1 MKKHDQERDFEI
13 RPFPLDKSPNG
24 FSVDTHEIILLR
36 NLFQLQFQGKMN
48 SETRV
53 KIKTIWISL
62 LLLLGFV
69 FLDRVLFP
77 IALFEFPNELEWDTS
92 PWYNFLHKQRNIRFE
107 KDEKGIL
114 IAGSSVAL
122 YSAYPKQITDEIRTS
137 NIKDGEK
144 FRAEFYSHPA
154 LSPTD
159 LYYYSDDILN
169 KKPEL
174 VVYVLNPADLQL
186 DYIQKKEYSEVSF
199 DEQVRLKDYK
209 IRHQNRFIFPGE
221 FLADHWKDYTKGE
234 FFAQLTKALILLNR
248 FRSFVYDPWIEY
260 MEHHTRTMRS
270 YHYYTGAMPEEGIF
284 LRGWT
289 PPRFTIECEL
299 KNGKLSEEIFVQK
312 PGINVA
318 IEEFTESGLPL
329 KFISFGKTYTKSG
342 WHSLVLETQKDRSSN
357 VPQKAKF
364 RFTVSPTTS
373 SDEVDARIFGIAAT
387 YGIRLTQNFC
397 RNEIRT
403 GISYE
408 RIHGLDDDR
417 IETMS
422 DEDYLKDYEKRL
434 YYNPENEGALNRLKK
449 IQKNKE
455 ILGNSPYF
463 TWSEMQFL
471 EKTIAKFKANGQKLI
486 IINSPENP
494 IESKYYKNGNWYQGY
509 LKFLS
514 SHKSDTLG
522 FYDLKDA
529 IPDKKLFL
537 DPHHLTFNGAKRSSA
552 LYTDA
557 ILNFL
562 NVSTRKE

>member
-1 MKKHDQERDFEI
+1 
-13 RPFPLDKSPNG
+13 
-24 FSVDTHEIILLR
+24 
-36 NLFQLQFQGKMN
+36 
-48 SETRV
+48 
-53 KIKTIWISL
+53 
-62 LLLLGFV
+62 
-69 FLDRVLFP
+69 
-77 IALFEFPNELEWDTS
+77 
-92 PWYNFLHKQRNIRFE
+92 
-107 KDEKGIL
+107 
-114 IAGSSVAL
+114 
-122 YSAYPKQITDEIRTS
+122 
-137 NIKDGEK
+137 
-144 FRAEFYSHPA
+144 
-154 LSPTD
+154 
-159 LYYYSDDILN
+159 
-169 KKPEL
+169 
-174 VVYVLNPADLQL
+174 
-186 DYIQKKEYSEVSF
+186 
-199 DEQVRLKDYK
+199 
-209 IRHQNRFIFPGE
+209 
-221 FLADHWKDYTKGE
+221 
-234 FFAQLTKALILLNR
+234 
-248 FRSFVYDPWIEY
+248 

-357 VPQKAKF
+357 VPQKTKF

-471 EKTIAKFKANGQKLI
+471 EKTIDKFKANGQKLI
-486 IINSPENP
+486 VINSPENP

-514 SHKSDTLG
+514 SHKSDTFD
-522 FYDLKDA
+522 FYDFKDA

-552 LYTDA
+552 LYIDA

-562 NVSTRKE
+562 NVSTQKE

>member
-1 MKKHDQERDFEI
+1 
-13 RPFPLDKSPNG
+13 
-24 FSVDTHEIILLR
+24 
-36 NLFQLQFQGKMN
+36 MN
-48 SETRV
+48 PETRV
-53 KIKTIWISL
+53 KIKTIWVSL
-62 LLLLGFV
+62 LLLLGFL

-114 IAGSSVAL
+114 VTGSSVAL
-122 YSAYPKQITDEIRTS
+122 YSAYPQQITEEIRTS
-137 NIKDGEK
+137 DIPNAKN

-154 LSPTD
+154 MSPTD
-159 LYYYSDDILN
+159 LYYYSDDILS
-169 KKPEL
+169 KKPEV

-186 DYIQKKEYSEVSF
+186 DDIQKTATSQVTY
-199 DEQVRLKDYK
+199 DEKTRMEGAKF
-209 IRHQNRFIFPGE
+209 RHQNRFIFPGE
-221 FLADHWKDYTKGE
+221 FLADHWKYYTKGE

-248 FRSFVYDPWIEY
+248 FRNFLYDPWIKY
-260 MEHHTRTMRS
+260 VEHHTRTMRS
-270 YHYYTGAMPEEGIF
+270 YHYYTGSVPQEGIF

-289 PPRFTIECEL
+289 PPKFKIECEL
-299 KNGKLSEEIFVQK
+299 KNGKLSEDIFTQK
-312 PGINVA
+312 PGIRVRIA
-318 IEEFTESGLPL
+318 RVSSTQAFVIHDE
-329 KFISFGKTYTKSG
+329 TYSKAG
-342 WHSLVLETQKDRSSN
+342 WKPLVLEFQEQ
-357 VPQKAKF
+357 PQTVTLE
-364 RFTVSPTTS
+364 FTISPTTS
-373 SDEVDARIFGIAAT
+373 SDEVDARIFGVPAT
-387 YGIRLTQNFC
+387 YGIRLPQNFC
-397 RNEIRT
+397 RREIRT

-422 DEDYLKDYEKRL
+422 DEDYLKDYERRL

-455 ILGNSPYF
+455 ILGNSAYF
-463 TWSEMQFL
+463 TWSEIQFL

-486 IINSPENP
+486 VINSPENP

-509 LKFLS
+509 LKFLG
-514 SHKSDTLG
+514 SHKSDTFD

-529 IPDKKLFL
+529 IPDKKSFL

-552 LYTDA
+552 LYTEV

-562 NVSTRKE
+562 NVSARKE

>member
-1 MKKHDQERDFEI
+1 
-13 RPFPLDKSPNG
+13 
-24 FSVDTHEIILLR
+24 
-36 NLFQLQFQGKMN
+36 MN
-48 SETRV
+48 PETRV

-62 LLLLGFV
+62 LLLLGFL

-92 PWYNFLHKQRNIRFE
+92 PWYNFLHKQRHIRFE

-122 YSAYPKQITDEIRTS
+122 YSAYPQQITDKVRTS

-186 DYIQKKEYSEVSF
+186 DYIQKQEYSGVGF
-199 DEQVRLKDYK
+199 DERARLKDYK

-270 YHYYTGAMPEEGIF
+270 YHYYTGSMPKEGIF

-289 PPRFTIECEL
+289 PPKFTIECEL
-299 KNGKLSEEIFVQK
+299 KDGKLSEDIFTQK
-312 PGINVA
+312 PGIRVRIDRISPADQRISTQAPVHNEIYSKAGWKPLILEFKEKSGRIPQTVTL
-318 IEEFTESGLPL
+318 EFT
-329 KFISFGKTYTKSG
+329 
-342 WHSLVLETQKDRSSN
+342 VL
-357 VPQKAKF
+357 
-364 RFTVSPTTS
+364 PTTS
-373 SDEVDARIFGIAAT
+373 SNEVDARIFGVPAT
-387 YGIRLTQNFC
+387 YGIRLPQNFC
-397 RNEIRT
+397 RREIRT

-417 IETMS
+417 IEAMS
-422 DEDYLKDYEKRL
+422 DEDYLKDYAKRL

-463 TWSEMQFL
+463 IWSEIQFL

-514 SHKSDTLG
+514 SHKSDTFG

-552 LYTDA
+552 FYTDV